1 MTERTRSRSFG
12 PTVLVGLAGATLA
25 AVAGAQEWA
34 RASGKAAG
42 ADVTAAA
49 QGSESAPLVVALG
62 LVSLAAWGVV
72 LVLRGGARRVVAV
85 FGAMAAAGVLAS
97 TAGSFD
103 RAQDDAVSAVV
114 AKGADGDVFT
124 AALTGW
130 YYAAG
135 VGALLTLTAF
145 VVAVV
150 VAPRWPAMSSRYDA
164 PRMHAAADG
173 TEPSSEQD
181 LWRALDDGRDPTA

>member
-1 MTERTRSRSFG
+1 M
-12 PTVLVGLAGATLA
+12 LIGLAGATLA
-25 AVAGAQEWA
+25 AVAGAQDWA

-62 LVSLAAWGVV
+62 LVCLVAWGVV
-72 LVLRGGARRVVAV
+72 LVLRGGARRVLAA
-85 FGAMAAAGVLAS
+85 FGALAAAGVLVS
-97 TAGSFD
+97 TGASFD
-103 RAQDDAVSAVV
+103 RTQDDAVSAVV

-124 AALTGW
+124 TALTGW

-150 VAPRWPAMSSRYDA
+150 RAPRWPAMGSRYDA
-164 PRMHAAADG
+164 PGTRAAAAE
-173 TEPSSEQD
+173 TESSSERDQ
-181 LWRALDDGRDPTA
+181 WRALDEGRDPTA